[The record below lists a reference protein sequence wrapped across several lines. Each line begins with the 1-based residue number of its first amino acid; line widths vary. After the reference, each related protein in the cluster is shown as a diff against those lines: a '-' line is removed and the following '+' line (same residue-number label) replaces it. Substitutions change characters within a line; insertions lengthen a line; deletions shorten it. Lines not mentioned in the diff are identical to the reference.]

1 MAKEDAMTSPVA
13 ALIHSHFHQRPE
25 PEVSAPERSS
35 IVRQAFTRRRWS
47 SYLLT
52 VGIVSTLLGL
62 ITAFS
67 GFGLIFLALAP
78 LWFVSAAILRPT
90 RWRIALA
97 LFVLGCWAFGAYH
110 VIT

>member
-1 MAKEDAMTSPVA
+1 MPGDNQVIA
-13 ALIHSHFHQRPE
+13 APPE
-25 PEVSAPERSS
+25 PGPASPDLGRGSA
-35 IVRQAFTRRRWS
+35 VRRVFTRRRWS
-47 SYLLT
+47 SYLLAI
-52 VGIVSTLLGL
+52 GIVSTLLGL

-78 LWFVSAAILRPT
+78 PWFVAAAILRPT
-90 RWRIALA
+90 RWRVVLA